1 MKSQNIFK
9 GAGLAM
15 MLAGTFLQAGTV
27 TGDWKTIDD
36 ETGVTKSIV
45 RISQNPDGELEG
57 KVVEILHSEQ
67 GPDPICK
74 ECPGDRKGKP
84 IKGMV
89 ILWGL
94 TDAGDDTWKG
104 GEILDPKKGKIYRA
118 KLRLRED
125 GKLEVRGFIG
135 FSLIGRTQVWEPVE
149 E

>member
-1 MKSQNIFK
+1 
-9 GAGLAM
+9 

-27 TGDWKTIDD
+27 IGDWKTIDD

-45 RISQNPDGELEG
+45 RISQNADGELEG
-57 KVVEILHSEQ
+57 QVIEILHSEQ
-67 GPDPICK
+67 GPNPVCK

-94 TDAGDDTWKG
+94 KESGENSWKG

-118 KLRLRED
+118 KLSLRDD

-149 E
+149 AE